1 MTTEIDSL
9 VAENTIMVSDY
20 NKSCINVDTFTEK
33 CFFELCSQN
42 DEKIKIFYEW
52 QTNKERYIRTS
63 SATMFDFQNYSLHDS
78 THSREIIIAVEKFLG
93 KHRIK
98 LLGIGD
104 LWLFLNAAYGHDTG
118 MNIKYDEAVKLWRD
132 DDEFHEYI
140 MKLANSPEY
149 KLQEEARF
157 YVQLHNILRKQEQMD
172 GLNSDKFKID
182 DLTRDWPV
190 QLKKKTM
197 VLTNEYIR
205 ERHAQRS
212 KMFLDRFADTVGLQI
227 AERRLYK
234 VLGEVAFSHN
244 EDYSYIL
251 EKLKRE
257 VDGFES
263 EKMHPQFIAS
273 LLRLGDLLD
282 MDNNRFDPYIIEHFG
297 AFPTMSQAHLNKH
310 LSLTHLLITEERIEA
325 TEETEDEETSRVCA
339 RWFRM
344 IENEVKDL
352 TSNWNNI
359 APKEIGGCTFYKCD
373 LKIYLKGFLYKQ
385 EEHEKFKVDEKKFM
399 DVLIGDKLYEDP
411 FVFMREYLQN
421 AMDAAKVMLGIK
433 SQNEW
438 SNNIYKKNISVLQEQ
453 TPLDLNP
460 TYLEEL
466 AITIE
471 FSIIGDASKGEKEK
485 VKVVFRDSGIGIDE
499 ECIKVLSVIGTS
511 WRGRTKYRKNINQM
525 KPWTYP
531 TGGFGVGI
539 QSGFM
544 VTDEITIR
552 TLGMHDQQG
561 SIIVIKSPRAGG
573 EISVL
578 GDNKKMKTGTEIELL
593 IEKEQF
599 ILSMEQ
605 LLENERK
612 KNYPPSRDVS
622 RPGSQLRFLDK
633 DLFIKTI
640 VDNTVG
646 YIEEVV
652 PNCLFPIRI
661 RYTGAT
667 LSTSDIVIKGK
678 MLSVLSMIE
687 EHHREYQYD
696 EDFAYIY
703 TWKGSPKERILC
715 IWDCEEK
722 IYSEIHADPKK
733 RKDKFCYRGI
743 QVKAEKKKP
752 MGNIISEQVNLFVDF
767 MSSKSEDW
775 LTISR
780 NAFKQDKS
788 DYIRQQGNRIFRFYV
803 KALAQLN
810 DDLTNREIAAVF
822 LGMIKYWDM
831 WSAQEKTVFN
841 EIKKNFEAVD
851 LVYDLEQEKYFL
863 KPRTDVSFSSIYNK
877 ICERIP
883 ILWKPTV
890 LGEGNELEQTL
901 ILENIKV
908 ACEEQGFHTLVERY
922 VGENLFGTE
931 ENREPCH
938 SVLILT
944 DENIT
949 FYLDED
955 KHPKC
960 YAAVKTKDGDIFQK
974 FGYMVLQDRQK
985 RNADIKEQMRE
996 AIEKE
1001 YSFVQ
1006 LDDVKGYEAL
1016 LLSKLPEGDFTRS
1029 FCLDRSIILFPLGGT
1044 ACAVEC
1050 NRCQDDNYHWET
1062 FWSHVQENDIWL
1074 KVVDW
1079 TVQHPKNDKTNYGRE
1094 KVISQYRK
1102 LCTNIFEVMKSIK
1115 RM

>member
-1 MTTEIDSL
+1 MTVEKGNIAVEKEMT
-9 VAENTIMVSDY
+9 VSDY
-20 NKSCINVDTFTEK
+20 NKACINVDTFTEK

-63 SATMFDFQNYSLHDS
+63 SVTMNDFQNYSLHDS
-78 THSREIIIAVEKFLG
+78 THSREIIIAVEKFMG
-93 KHRIK
+93 KYRIK
-98 LLGIGD
+98 RLGIGD
-104 LWLFLNAAYGHDTG
+104 LWLLLNAAYGHDTG
-118 MNIKYDEAVKLWRD
+118 MNIKYDEAVNLWKD

-157 YVQLHNILRKQEQMD
+157 YVQLHNILKKQDQMD

-190 QLKKKTM
+190 KLKKNIM

-205 ERHAQRS
+205 ERHAKRS
-212 KMFLDRFADTVGLQI
+212 KVFLERFADTIGLQI

-234 VLGEVAFSHN
+234 LLGEVAFSHN

-251 EKLKRE
+251 EGLKRE

-282 MDNNRFDPYIIEHFG
+282 MDNNRFDPYIMEHFG
-297 AFPTMSQAHLNKH
+297 TFPAMSHAHLKKH
-310 LSLTHLLITEERIEA
+310 VALTHLLITEERIEA
-325 TEETEDEETSRVCA
+325 IEETDDEETSRVCA
-339 RWFRM
+339 KWFRM
-344 IENEVKDL
+344 IENEIKDL

-373 LKIYLKGFLYKQ
+373 LKIFLKGFLYKQ
-385 EEHEKFKVDEKKFM
+385 EEHEKFKVNEKKFM
-399 DVLIGDKLYEDP
+399 DVLIGDKLYDDP
-411 FVFMREYLQN
+411 FVFMREYIQN

-438 SNNIYKKNISVLQEQ
+438 TNNIYKKNTTVYQEQ
-453 TPLDLNP
+453 TPLDLNL

-466 AITIE
+466 AITIDI
-471 FSIIGDASKGEKEK
+471 SIMGDVLKGEKEK
-485 VKVVFRDSGIGIDE
+485 VKVVFHDSGIGIDE

-511 WRGRTKYRKNINQM
+511 WKGRTKYRENINEM

-552 TLGMHDQQG
+552 TLGMYDQQG

-573 EISVL
+573 ELSVL
-578 GDNKKMKTGTEIELL
+578 GDNNKKRIGTEIELL

-599 ILSMEQ
+599 IFSMEQ
-605 LLENERK
+605 MLEKERK
-612 KNYPPSRDVS
+612 KKYPASRDLS

-633 DLFIKTI
+633 DLFIKTV
-640 VDNTVG
+640 VDNAAE
-646 YIEEVV
+646 YIEEVI
-652 PNCLFPIRI
+652 PDCIFPVII

-667 LSTSDIVIKGK
+667 FSTSDITIKGK
-678 MLSVLSMIE
+678 MLSVLDLME
-687 EHHREYQYD
+687 KHRKKCQYD
-696 EDFAYIY
+696 EDFAYVY
-703 TWKGSPKERILC
+703 TWKGKPTERILC

-722 IYSEIHADPKK
+722 LYSEIYADPKK
-733 RKDKFCYRGI
+733 EKDKFCYRGI
-743 QVKAEKKKP
+743 QVKAERKKP
-752 MGNIISEQVNLFVDF
+752 MGNIVSEQINLFIDF

-780 NAFKQDKS
+780 SAFKQDKS
-788 DYIRQQGNRIFRFYV
+788 DYIKQQGNRIFRFYV
-803 KALAQLN
+803 KALAQLEA
-810 DDLTNREIAAVF
+810 DLTNRELAAVF

-831 WSAQEKTVFN
+831 WSAQEKVIFS
-841 EIKKNFEAVD
+841 EIKKNFQALD
-851 LVYDLEQEKYFL
+851 LEYDPEQEKYSL
-863 KPRTDVSFSSIYNK
+863 KTRTDVSFSYIYDR
-877 ICERIP
+877 ICKGIP
-883 ILWKPTV
+883 LLWKPTI
-890 LGEGNELEQTL
+890 LSEAYELEQEL

-908 ACEEQGFHTLVERY
+908 ACEEQGFHTSVEKY
-922 VGENLFGTE
+922 IGENLFGIE
-931 ENREPCH
+931 VNREPCH
-938 SVLILT
+938 NILILT
-944 DENIT
+944 DVNIT
-949 FYLDED
+949 YYLDED

-960 YAAVKTKDGDIFQK
+960 YAVVKTKSGDIDQK
-974 FGYMVLQDRQK
+974 FGYMLLQDNQK
-985 RNADIKEQMRE
+985 RKVHIKEQLQE
-996 AIEKE
+996 AIERE

-1006 LDDVKGYEAL
+1006 LDDIKGYEAL

-1029 FCLDRSIILFPLGGT
+1029 FCLNRNIILFPMGRT
-1044 ACAVEC
+1044 TCAVEC
-1050 NRCQDDNYHWET
+1050 ENCQDDNYQWDT
-1062 FWSHVQENDIWL
+1062 FWSHVQNNDIWM

-1079 TVQHPKNDKTNYGRE
+1079 TVHHPKNGKTNYGRQT
-1094 KVISQYRK
+1094 VISQYKK
-1102 LCTNIFEVMKSIK
+1102 LCTNMFEVMKSL
-1115 RM
+1115 